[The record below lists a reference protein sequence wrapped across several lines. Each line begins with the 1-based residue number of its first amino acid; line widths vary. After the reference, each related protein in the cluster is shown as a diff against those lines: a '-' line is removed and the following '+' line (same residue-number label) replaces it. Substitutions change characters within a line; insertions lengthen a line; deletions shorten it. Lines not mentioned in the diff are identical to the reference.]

1 MQPYTTEQSPM
12 PMALRPNK
20 EKKMA
25 KQKGARAN
33 KPNDSFG
40 TLNNASLYRGK
51 YREDVWKEEEEDTTN
66 EQKTEETNP
75 DPSEEATQDKDLS
88 ESFAEKKE
96 TKEVDYKKRYD
107 DLKKHYDQ
115 KQSEWK
121 QQLESSQSKPQT
133 QPKGKVDDFREKY
146 PEVHDA
152 VAEIAANR
160 AESQIAS
167 LQEEIDSLKQKEK
180 NLYKE
185 KAYEE
190 LLRLQPNFNK
200 LKSDEEF
207 LEWLEKQPESI
218 SDGIYKNNTD
228 AQWASR
234 VVDLYHSDI
243 GKKKS
248 TKSKKSED
256 AATNVTSATSRD
268 VATDKGQKRIWK
280 ASEIQRLKPW
290 DFEKLEKEID
300 QARSE
305 GRIDFQN

>member
-1 MQPYTTEQSPM
+1 MQPYTTEQLPM
-12 PMALRPNK
+12 PMALRPIK

-40 TLNNASLYRGK
+40 TLNDKSLYRGK
-51 YREDVWKEEEEDTTN
+51 YRDDVYKDDEEDTTD
-66 EQKTEETNP
+66 EQKAEEESP
-75 DPSEEATQDKDLS
+75 DPSKEATQDRNLT

-133 QPKGKVDDFREKY
+133 QPKGKIDDFRDKY

-152 VAEIAANR
+152 VAEIATSR

-167 LQEEIDSLKQKEK
+167 LQEEVNSLKQKEK
-180 NLYKE
+180 TLHKQ

-190 LLRLQPNFNK
+190 LLRLQPDFDK
-200 LKSDEEF
+200 LKSSEEF

-218 SDGIYKNNTD
+218 SDGIYKNNVD

-234 VVDLYHSDI
+234 VVDLYYSDV
-243 GKKKS
+243 GRRKS
-248 TKSKKSED
+248 SKPKRNED
-256 AATNVTSATSRD
+256 AAIPVTSTTTRE

-300 QARSE
+300 KARLE
-305 GRIDFQN
+305 GRIDFSS